1 MDKKL
6 NLTEATLLALQGKLP
21 LTENIDKHFTD
32 TETCDKDIKE
42 ESLEI
47 ETDTTEVKIDDDNTT
62 IDTPEATVT
71 VQSKSCDCANC
82 DKHNEDEVESD
93 IDTETVEDTDE
104 VITESVAELKYDT
117 FEDFKNSV
125 KTSGGLYG
133 LVANNYTNIPQEI
146 YKEIALNAIYELNN
160 DDKIIEDIH
169 ERVYDNLDESKNM
182 TKKCDEDT
190 ECNKAKTNVNIQSFE
205 NKLTEYYKNKNKDID
220 KVKVNKMLKNNKAM
234 KIECTITD
242 TTGKKLNETL
252 MLSKLVCGKYFTK
265 YSVKNTNKITESK
278 NNNTFDLITF
288 ESKNNGKTLYC
299 ANIK

>member
-1 MDKKL
+1 
-6 NLTEATLLALQGKLP
+6 
-21 LTENIDKHFTD
+21 
-32 TETCDKDIKE
+32 
-42 ESLEI
+42 
-47 ETDTTEVKIDDDNTT
+47 
-62 IDTPEATVT
+62 
-71 VQSKSCDCANC
+71 
-82 DKHNEDEVESD
+82 
-93 IDTETVEDTDE
+93 
-104 VITESVAELKYDT
+104 
-117 FEDFKNSV
+117 
-125 KTSGGLYG
+125 
-133 LVANNYTNIPQEI
+133 
-146 YKEIALNAIYELNN
+146 
-160 DDKIIEDIH
+160 
-169 ERVYDNLDESKNM
+169 M